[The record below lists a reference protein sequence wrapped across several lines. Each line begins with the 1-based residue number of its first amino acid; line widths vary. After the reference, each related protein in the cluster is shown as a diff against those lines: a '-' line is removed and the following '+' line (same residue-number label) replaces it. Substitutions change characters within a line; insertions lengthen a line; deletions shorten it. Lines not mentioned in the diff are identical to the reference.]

1 MCVCICVCLC
11 MSICVHLYCACMWIC
26 FYIYICACICVSLC
40 VCVCVYTS
48 VCGSVCLYVYF
59 CVLLCEHL
67 VCVFLHECRDQN
79 TISDLGLWLEAGF
92 HLLLLLL
99 SSTFTRLV
107 PCHLLG
113 IFLFCLWPCYMIT
126 YISDVACT
134 SCLFLW

>member
-1 MCVCICVCLC
+1 MSLMVRRVIKMHVCVYL
-11 MSICVHLYCACMWIC
+11 
-26 FYIYICACICVSLC
+26 CVSLYEHLC
-40 VCVCVYTS
+40 SSILCMYVNLFLMYTS
-48 VCGSVCLYVYF
+48 VCVSVCLYVYF